1 MIHSQLRDLLL
12 LRVRKVK
19 QHSMP
24 QFKIGIPVE
33 ELVIKLLEFAMKYRE
48 TMRDDIRDRWDLM
61 LLEDVER
68 LRNGM
73 MNAGEWLEQRA
84 DRVHEKIKEAKEK

>member
-1 MIHSQLRDLLL
+1 
-12 LRVRKVK
+12 
-19 QHSMP
+19 MP

-48 TMRDDIRDRWDLM
+48 SMREDIRDRWDLM

-68 LRNGM
+68 LRSGM
-73 MNAGEWLEQRA
+73 MNAGEWLENRA
-84 DRVHEKIKEAKEK
+84 DRVHEKIKEVKEK

>member
-1 MIHSQLRDLLL
+1 MFEEFSL
-12 LRVRKVK
+12 
-19 QHSMP
+19 MA

-33 ELVIKLLEFAMKYRE
+33 ELVIKLLDFLMKYRKS
-48 TMRDDIRDRWDLM
+48 MREDIRDRWDLM

-73 MNAGEWLEQRA
+73 MNAGEWLESRA
-84 DRVHEKIKEAKEK
+84 DKLGERIKEAREK